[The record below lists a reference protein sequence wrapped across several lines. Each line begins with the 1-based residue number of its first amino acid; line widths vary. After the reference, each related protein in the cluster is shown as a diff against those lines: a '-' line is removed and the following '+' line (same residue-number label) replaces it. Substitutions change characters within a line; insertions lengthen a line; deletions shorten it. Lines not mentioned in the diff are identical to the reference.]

1 MVDYLLTALLRG
13 ISGDKTMK
21 KIIRTTVALLVLAAS
36 FATAT
41 QKKDGGPQL
50 PPDCTQTVCLPN

>member
-1 MVDYLLTALLRG
+1 
-13 ISGDKTMK
+13 MK